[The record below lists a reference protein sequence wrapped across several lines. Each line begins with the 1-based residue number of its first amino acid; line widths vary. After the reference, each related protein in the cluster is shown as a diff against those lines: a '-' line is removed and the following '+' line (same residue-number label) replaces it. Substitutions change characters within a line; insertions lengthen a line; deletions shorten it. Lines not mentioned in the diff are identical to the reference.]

1 MGFNNNTQNTALKA
15 YSEAQANFDRADR
28 SNRSQMLQTKTIP
41 VNSFEETFKSSLNTV
56 NNMQREKNTMIE
68 AFASGEQQNVH
79 ELMIAL
85 QKAGLAMNMTT
96 AVRNK
101 LMDAYREL
109 SKVQF

>member
-1 MGFNNNTQNTALKA
+1 MNNQNSAVKA
-15 YSEAQANFDRADR
+15 YENALLNFDKAEKSAR
-28 SNRSQMLQTKTIP
+28 SHSLKSDAMPVSSFAETFSASLNK
-41 VNSFEETFKSSLNTV
+41 VNS
-56 NNMQREKNTMIE
+56 MQQEKNVMIE

-85 QKAGLAMNMTT
+85 QKAGVAMNMTA

-109 SKVQF
+109 SKMQF